1 MDKFNLNIDNS
12 SQKKIRKVNNLP
24 LDDSST
30 ALAWFNSKPVTPA
43 NNISVTD
50 LSNFIP
56 ENSYSSNINASN
68 RSAKNKIVFANELG
82 ILEDSDGYTVFDS
95 DDISVSDIFLN
106 EPGLDKKYYT
116 GDIEKNGFV
125 HSFYVSRYYTLLPR
139 SSYGYDGLDDF
150 LLESSVPKSIKVI
163 DKNGFEYVD
172 QSTGLKKYRIL
183 IEELDLP
190 IYLNRS
196 NLPSKIIV
204 LFDSP
209 SPVDLSLVYDKVVL
223 SSTES
228 ISSTVPQYKENI
240 NTVSIFNRV
249 AEESIVVD
257 NSSRSKKIYSKKS
270 ITAKNNLINS
280 TNARAE
286 GFEIFVPKKALSDNR
301 TYESFNWRLIT
312 KVKRSV
318 DVSSINNGEEI
329 DSESSIKQKVIN
341 SAVLSTTAQIAGM
354 QQSNDFGAAN
364 PYAFLRLEQSPFNAS
379 KYTYTN
385 PLSASSDVYGKN
397 QALYWLLNIDT
408 VTDDQLSLYD
418 IVTWTPSSP
427 ITIDQGLKIK
437 KYLEQTQGTL
447 VLDLS
452 KLSSGVETID
462 PALSVSTQEYALDT
476 WTYNSENI
484 FINENKTNAWPINS
498 SVFERLTV
506 DNINYDV
513 YSIFGRSNLSDLTTK
528 KTVREF
534 TGNISTNNVVLS
546 NSRNKPV
553 FVSLE
558 FVPSTDSL
566 SKGTLLAT
574 TTPMLKYC
582 NDIYQPSSIFDIATS
597 NNGPSSIVQATF
609 TAVAAIEG
617 PMKLLYNACSVAL
630 LNRIFSS
637 KVKDLRSSMYYQV
650 SNWQSSYVLNGNAL
664 LEDEKKEVYSLIK
677 VGNENAVGT
686 SKYARN
692 LIPSNSSVLEFYK
705 KSIYDFLA
713 DQHSISLQEID
724 SSNLEFFIEVTNDDV
739 QIANATPI
747 KGGNAVYIDVVRSG
761 TEIPTSYRLF
771 KINNDS
777 ITGSIYAYTDSPS
790 AQFTIPGGFGPYVI
804 RERLYRSST
813 KEINDGLSSSISSS
827 NSYKNYTF
835 NLSIFNSYN
844 QSSESALNFSANW
857 SAVMTAEYTATLSR
871 QARYEDVYP
880 PGSQLQADDVA
891 FTIDLETGSA
901 FSGADRIDS
910 YPKFEKGINNNDPV
924 NNFLYTGDIQAGN
937 IIGAYGVSKPGMLS
951 DYIKYIQISMREAG
965 ILVAGK
971 LPELTGK
978 YETNTLNAV
987 KAFQISVNARFET
1000 GTVDSETKSLIAIHI
1015 WKSIKNSDP
1024 ARYSSIISRL
1034 QANNPTVVKY
1044 VTAAADA
1051 IELPDLPNRDW
1062 NYRKITFTGQ
1072 SGPKKLIDSI
1082 FLAVPFDQIPF
1093 DGITQQ
1099 DLKNQVLKSVTITPG
1114 TFAGAPDYKGIALKA
1129 ARVYSGINFAG
1140 QQEVKGPLGYTR
1152 EAITIDINRPM
1163 AECMFFAFQFNGGSL
1178 GGKHGSFA
1186 EGYSLAK
1193 VEFKIGYTLDK
1204 FNAETIVESGYRLD
1218 TTTAPVEIKF
1228 NVAGSVTGISPN
1240 KAEVID
1246 LNGVKSTKYATTPV
1260 SITYPTWSGE
1270 KTLDLSNTTINFSS
1284 TSYSPPYTP
1293 YSDSNLEP
1301 QYKDESI
1308 SINLTQA
1315 KTVSIN
1321 SNTFAV
1327 ANVVSVT
1334 GNPVNSSDL
1343 SLSISSN
1350 RLVFETS
1357 SLIYEN
1363 SNVIKSAEKFLDN
1376 YWLMKTDGSII
1387 KSAKKAVSVL
1397 DGLVLLTQP
1406 SLDPD
1411 KVGKPYGIDL
1421 QSFFN
1426 TLSTD
1431 KEFNTDYGSFI
1442 LTNNARDDGG
1452 FLYGFYDNK
1461 KKEFLG
1467 TNLYYVDYISRGPEN
1482 VYVAALAV
1490 DADGNLGNGLDFFGP
1505 KTSGKIIPSSI
1516 PVKMACP
1523 IYNVE
1528 YVPSS
1533 RIGIS
1538 SIPPNLSKLQ
1548 QWPLYITSGSF
1559 TKDIYINPAY
1569 GWTSWAEKYTGKV
1582 LRATYSTLN
1591 MSNVIWSQIAGKP
1604 YITIINETPIVL
1616 SSKRYQLMQVPIA
1629 TFVEPSQMECGSVV
1643 NWVDFE
1649 TRESVDSP
1657 WTAVD
1662 SSLIRNINCQT
1673 GIVDFITPIT
1683 SDSDLIRVNYTAK
1696 SNGIPLKQINGR
1708 VIPLNPFL
1716 NKNTVETEKPLH
1728 IYIKPVRIE
1737 VRSSSQ
1743 DGYVWDY
1750 VSDYSYDSSI
1760 DFTYNTS
1767 IFDSYNS
1774 VNYDPF
1780 SLQIG
1785 LVHVLN
1791 SVDVKDL
1798 AIEDL
1803 RLKGGG
1809 LKATMGKTIDVQSY
1823 GSLDINKVF
1832 KEVKEA
1838 SSFWDVYPPDQQ
1850 AYSKGG
1856 FIIIKMPKEVLDNFT
1871 SEAEL
1876 YSIISK
1882 NITAGVA
1889 YKIQDME
1896 GNDWGVL
1903 S

>member
-190 IYLNRS
+190 IYSDRS
-196 NLPSKIIV
+196 NLPCKIIV

-209 SPVDLSLVYDKVVL
+209 SPVDLSLVYDKVIL

-249 AEESIVVD
+249 GEESIVVD

-341 SAVLSTTAQIAGM
+341 CAVLSTTAQIASM

-364 PYAFLRLEQSPFNAS
+364 PYVFLRLQQSPFNAS

-385 PLSASSDVYGKN
+385 PLFNDRVSIYGKYN
-397 QALYWLLNIDT
+397 AMYWLLNIDT

-427 ITIDQGLKIK
+427 IAIDQGLKIK

-452 KLSSGVETID
+452 KLSSGAETID
-462 PALSVSTQEYALDT
+462 SALSVSTQEYALDT

-528 KTVREF
+528 KTVKEF
-534 TGNISTNNVVLS
+534 TGNISTNNVVLN
-546 NSRNKPV
+546 NSRSKPI

-558 FVPSTDSL
+558 FAPSTDSL

-597 NNGPSSIVQATF
+597 NNGPMTMAQTTF
-609 TAVAAIEG
+609 VAVAAIEG

-630 LNRIFSS
+630 LSRAFSS
-637 KVKDLRSSMYYQV
+637 RVKDLRSSMYYQV
-650 SNWQSSYVLNGNAL
+650 SNWQSSYVLNGNVL

-677 VGNENAVGT
+677 VDNENAVGT

-724 SSNLEFFIEVTNDDV
+724 SSNLEFYIEVTNDDV
-739 QIANATPI
+739 EIANATLI
-747 KGGNAVYIDVVRSG
+747 KGRGLFYTQDVQSG
-761 TEIPTSYRLF
+761 REIPTSYSLF
-771 KINNDS
+771 RVDNDS
-777 ITGSIYAYTDSPS
+777 TTGPVYAYTDSPS

-827 NSYKNYTF
+827 NSYRNYTF
-835 NLSIFNSYN
+835 NFSIFNSYN
-844 QSSESALNFSANW
+844 QSSESTLSFSANW

-880 PGSQLQADDVA
+880 PGSVLQADDVA
-891 FTIDLETGSA
+891 ITTTLETGAA
-901 FSGADRIDS
+901 FSGADRIDA
-910 YPKFEKGINNNDPV
+910 YRKGINSSDPV
-924 NNFLYTGDIQAGN
+924 NNFLYTGDIQQGN
-937 IIGAYGVSKPGMLS
+937 VVGAYGVGKPNMLV

-965 ILVAGK
+965 ILVGGA
-971 LPELTGK
+971 LPELSGK
-978 YETNTLNAV
+978 YLANTASAV
-987 KAFQISVNARFET
+987 RAFQASVNARFES

-1024 ARYSSIISRL
+1024 TRYSSIISRL
-1034 QANNPTVVKY
+1034 QVNNPTVVKY
-1044 VTAAADA
+1044 VVAAADA
-1051 IELPDLPNRDW
+1051 IELHELPNRDW

-1072 SGPKKLIDSI
+1072 SGPIKLVDSI
-1082 FLAVPFDQIPF
+1082 FLAVPFDQISI

-1099 DLKNQVLKSVTITPG
+1099 DLKNQVLKSVTIYPG
-1114 TFAGAPDYKGIALKA
+1114 TFAGAPSYKGIALKQA
-1129 ARVYSGINFAG
+1129 VVYSGIDMAG
-1140 QQEVKGPLGYTR
+1140 KQVIKGAAEYTTNKFTIEV
-1152 EAITIDINRPM
+1152 NRPM
-1163 AECMFFAFQFNGGSL
+1163 AECMFFAFQFNGGPL

-1193 VEFKIGYTLDK
+1193 VEFEIGYTLDK

-1270 KTLDLSNTTINFSS
+1270 KTLDLSSTTINFSS
-1284 TSYSPPYTP
+1284 TSYSPPFTP

-1315 KTVSIN
+1315 KAVSIN

-1327 ANVVSVT
+1327 ANVVSAT

-1343 SLSISSN
+1343 NLSISSN

-1363 SNVIKSAEKFLDN
+1363 SNVIKSAEKLLDN

-1387 KSAKKAVSVL
+1387 KSAKKAISVL

-1421 QSFFN
+1421 QSFVN
-1426 TLSTD
+1426 ILSTD

-1482 VYVAALAV
+1482 VYIAALAV

-1591 MSNVIWSQIAGKP
+1591 MGNVIWSQIAGKP

-1662 SSLIRNINCQT
+1662 SSLIRNINSQT
-1673 GIVDFITPIT
+1673 GIVDFITSIT
-1683 SDSDLIRVNYTAK
+1683 SDPDLIRVSYTAK

-1728 IYIKPVRIE
+1728 VYIKPVRIE

-1743 DGYVWDY
+1743 NGYVWDY
-1750 VSDYSYDSSI
+1750 VSDYSYDSPI

-1767 IFDSYNS
+1767 IFDPYNS

-1856 FIIIKMPKEVLDNFT
+1856 FIIIKLPKEVLNNFT
-1871 SEAEL
+1871 SEVEL
-1876 YSIISK
+1876 YGIISK

-1903 S
+1903 

>member
-24 LDDSST
+24 LDNSST
-30 ALAWFNSKPVTPA
+30 ALAWFNSKPVTPG

-56 ENSYSSNINASN
+56 ENSYSSNINASSK
-68 RSAKNKIVFANELG
+68 SAKNKIVFANELG
-82 ILEDSDGYTVFDS
+82 ILEDSDGNTVFDS
-95 DDISVSDIFLN
+95 DDISVSDVFLN
-106 EPGLDKKYYT
+106 AQALDKKYYI
-116 GDIEKNGFV
+116 GDIQKNGFV

-139 SSYGYDGLDDF
+139 SSYSYDGFDDF
-150 LLESSVPKSIKVI
+150 LPESSIPKSIKVI

-183 IEELDLP
+183 IEQLDLP
-190 IYLNRS
+190 IYSTRS

-240 NTVSIFNRV
+240 NTVNIFNRV
-249 AEESIVVD
+249 GEESIVID

-270 ITAKNNLINS
+270 ITTKNNIINS
-280 TNARAE
+280 TNVKAE
-286 GFEIFVPKKALSDNR
+286 GFEVFVPKKALSDNR

-312 KVKRSV
+312 QVKRSV

-329 DSESSIKQKVIN
+329 DSENLIKQKVIN
-341 SAVLSTTAQIAGM
+341 CAVLSTTAQIAGM
-354 QQSNDFGAAN
+354 QQSNDYGAAN
-364 PYAFLRLEQSPFNAS
+364 PYVFLRLEQSPFNAS
-379 KYTYTN
+379 KYTYVN
-385 PLSASSDVYGKN
+385 PLSSSSDVYGKN
-397 QALYWLLNIDT
+397 QAMYWILNIDA

-427 ITIDQGLKIK
+427 ITVDQGLKVK
-437 KYLEQTQGTL
+437 KYAENTQGTL

-452 KLSSGVETID
+452 KISSGAETID
-462 PALSVSTQEYALDT
+462 PALSVSTQEYPLDT
-476 WTYNSENI
+476 WTYNSENV
-484 FINENKTNAWPINS
+484 FINENKTNAWPLNS

-506 DNINYDV
+506 DNVNYDV

-528 KTVREF
+528 KTVKEF
-534 TGNISTNNVVLS
+534 TGSISTANVILS
-546 NSRNKPV
+546 NSRNKPIFTSV
-553 FVSLE
+553 QFAPAV
-558 FVPSTDSL
+558 DAL
-566 SKGTLLAT
+566 SKGSILAT

-597 NNGPSSIVQATF
+597 NNGATNLTQSTF
-609 TAVAAIEG
+609 TVVAAIEG

-630 LNRIFSS
+630 LNRIFSN
-637 KVKDLRSSMYYQV
+637 KIKDIRSSMYYQV
-650 SNWQSSYVLNGNAL
+650 SDWQSSYVLNGNAL

-677 VGNENAVGT
+677 INNQNAVGT
-686 SKYARN
+686 SKYAKN
-692 LIPSNSSVLEFYK
+692 LIPNNSSILEFYK
-705 KSIYDFLA
+705 KSIYDFLV

-724 SSNLEFFIEVTNDDV
+724 SSNLEFYIEITNDDV
-739 QIANATPI
+739 EVANATLI
-747 KGGNAVYIDVVRSG
+747 KGPGILLADMVGNGSD
-761 TEIPTSYRLF
+761 IPTSYKLF
-771 KINNDS
+771 KIDS
-777 ITGSIYAYTDSPS
+777 DSVTGPIYAYTDSPS
-790 AQFTIPGGFGPYVI
+790 AQFTVPGGFGPYVI
-804 RERLYRSST
+804 RERLYRSSS
-813 KEINDGLSSSISSS
+813 KEINDRLSSLISSS
-827 NSYKNYTF
+827 NNYKNYTF
-835 NLSIFNSYN
+835 NFSIFNSYN
-844 QSSESALNFSANW
+844 QSSESPLSFNANW
-857 SAVMTAEYTATLSR
+857 SAVITAEYTATLSR

-880 PGSQLQADDVA
+880 PGSVLLKDDVSLTST
-891 FTIDLETGSA
+891 FETGAA

-910 YPKFEKGINNNDPV
+910 YPKFEKGINSNDPV

-937 IIGAYGVSKPGMLS
+937 IIGAYGVGKPGMLV
-951 DYIKYIQISMREAG
+951 DYIKYIQISLREAG

-971 LPELTGK
+971 LPELTGRF
-978 YETNTLNAV
+978 EANTRSAV
-987 KAFQISVNARFET
+987 LAFQSSVNARFEN
-1000 GTVDSETKSLIAIHI
+1000 GTVDSETKYLIAVNV

-1024 ARYSSIISRL
+1024 TRYSSIITRL
-1034 QANNPTVVKY
+1034 QANNPGVVKY
-1044 VTAAADA
+1044 VVAAADS
-1051 IELPDLPNRDW
+1051 IELSDLPNRQW

-1072 SGPKKLIDSI
+1072 SGPIKLIDSI
-1082 FLAVPFDQIPF
+1082 FLAVPFDQIQTN
-1093 DGITQQ
+1093 GITEQ
-1099 DLKNQVLKSVTITPG
+1099 DLKNQVLKSVTIRPG
-1114 TFAGAPDYKGIALKA
+1114 TFAGATSYKGIALKQA
-1129 ARVYSGINFAG
+1129 KVYSGPDMAG
-1140 QQEVKGPLGYTR
+1140 AQLVKGALDYTTQ
-1152 EAITIDINRPM
+1152 EIKIDVNKPM
-1163 AECMFFAFQFNGGSL
+1163 AECMFFAFQFNGGPL
-1178 GGKHGSFA
+1178 GGRFGSFA
-1186 EGYSLAK
+1186 EGYSLAQ
-1193 VEFKIGYTLDK
+1193 VVFEISWTLDK
-1204 FNAETIVESGYRLD
+1204 YNAETIVESGYRLD
-1218 TTTAPVEIKF
+1218 TTTAPVQIQF
-1228 NVAGSVTGISPN
+1228 NVAGSVNGISPN
-1240 KAEVID
+1240 KAEIID
-1246 LNGVKSTKYATTPV
+1246 LNGIKSTKYATTPV

-1270 KTLDLSNTTINFSS
+1270 KTLSLSNTTINFSD
-1284 TSYSPPYTP
+1284 TSYSPPFTP

-1315 KTVSIN
+1315 KTISIN
-1321 SNTFAV
+1321 SNTFTTT
-1327 ANVVSVT
+1327 NVVSST
-1334 GNPVNSSDL
+1334 GNPVSNSSINL
-1343 SLSISSN
+1343 TTSSN

-1363 SNVIKSAEKFLDN
+1363 SNTIKSSEKLLND

-1387 KSAKKAVSVL
+1387 RSSKNSISVL

-1406 SLDPD
+1406 SSDAD
-1411 KVGKPYGIDL
+1411 KIGKPYGITL
-1421 QSFFN
+1421 QSFVQGLPDGQEIN
-1426 TLSTD
+1426 I
-1431 KEFNTDYGSFI
+1431 DYGSFI
-1442 LTNNARDDGG
+1442 LINNSRDTGG
-1452 FLYGFYDNK
+1452 LIYGFYDKN

-1482 VYVAALAV
+1482 VYIAALAI
-1490 DADGNLGNGLDFFGP
+1490 DADGNLGSGVDFFGP
-1505 KTSGKIIPSSI
+1505 KTSGKIIPASI

-1591 MSNVIWSQIAGKP
+1591 MGNVIWSQVAGKP
-1604 YITIINETPIVL
+1604 YITVINETPVVL
-1616 SSKRYQLMQVPIA
+1616 SSKRYQLTQVPVA
-1629 TFVEPSQMECGSVV
+1629 TFAEPSIMKCGSVV
-1643 NWVDFE
+1643 NWIDFE
-1649 TRESVDSP
+1649 TRESINSE

-1662 SSLIRNINCQT
+1662 SNLIRNINCQT
-1673 GIVDFITPIT
+1673 GVVDFITPIT
-1683 SDSDLIRVNYTAK
+1683 SDPDLIRVSYTAK

-1716 NKNTVETEKPLH
+1716 NKNTVEAEKPLH
-1728 IYIKPVRIE
+1728 IYIKPSRIE
-1737 VRSSSQ
+1737 VRSSSK

-1750 VSDYSYDSSI
+1750 VSDYTYDSPI
-1760 DFTYNTS
+1760 DFTYDTA
-1767 IFDSYNS
+1767 IFDPYNS

-1791 SVDVKDL
+1791 SVDIKDL
-1798 AIEDL
+1798 AIQDL

-1838 SSFWDVYPPDQQ
+1838 SSFWDVYPPEQQ

-1856 FIIIKMPKEVLDNFT
+1856 FVIIKMPKEVLDNFT
-1871 SEAEL
+1871 TEAEL

-1896 GNDWGVL
+1896 GNDWGIL
-1903 S
+1903 